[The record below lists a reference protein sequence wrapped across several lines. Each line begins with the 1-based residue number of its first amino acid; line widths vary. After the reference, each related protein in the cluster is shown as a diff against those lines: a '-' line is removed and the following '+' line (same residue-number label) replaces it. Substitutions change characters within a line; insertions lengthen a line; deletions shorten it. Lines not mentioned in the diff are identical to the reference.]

1 MTAPQLFPK
10 PAKRMRQAPKDFLRE
25 QLATA
30 ANEVCGMSDDTIDTE
45 DAWAIA
51 EGIVSRRLARGWSR
65 QTILASIEG
74 GPTPCGT
81 AFYIM
86 RSGVIAV
93 ARFAMTQ
100 ISDMNGRGC
109 WFSIRDLFPPLPVHT
124 HASTE
129 ELQPFQ
135 VGDKVWAWYK
145 HEPNADCGQPD
156 RPGADADWHR
166 CVPLFTVKKVS
177 GPHHGSWHYA
187 GRPHY
192 QVHLWYREGPAG
204 DHYDAGSH
212 DVCPIKG
219 RPWQMRGDGDYLQ
232 LVSRA
237 APSDSKRRAVKVVTQ
252 PAPALQV
259 DAPAQLSLFA

>member
-1 MTAPQLFPK
+1 MREHTAL
-10 PAKRMRQAPKDFLRE
+10 
-25 QLATA
+25 
-30 ANEVCGMSDDTIDTE
+30 DDDLVMHTDE
-45 DAWAIA
+45 AWAIA
-51 EGIVSRRLARGWSR
+51 DGIVSRRLQRGWSR
-65 QTILASIEG
+65 QAILASIEG
-74 GPTPCGT
+74 GPTPCG
-81 AFYIM
+81 AFYLM
-86 RSGVIAV
+86 RSGVIAI

-129 ELQPFQ
+129 DLQPFQ
-135 VGDKVWAWYK
+135 VGDKVWAWFK
-145 HEPNADCGQPD
+145 HEPNADYGQPD
-156 RPGADADWHR
+156 RPGADADWTR
-166 CVPLFTVKKVS
+166 CAPLFTVKRVT

-192 QVHLWYREGPAG
+192 QVHLRYREGPAR

-232 LVSRA
+232 LVSRTA
-237 APSDSKRRAVKVVTQ
+237 TPVPKRALAKPPV
-252 PAPALQV
+252 PATSSLLP